1 MIVGISVFELHIPHS
16 RSLKQKRKVVKGLV
30 ERIHNRFKVSI
41 IESDHHDL
49 HQRSEIS
56 IALVAL
62 NDSDA
67 ERIFDSIRSLVDQ
80 EMDATLLH
88 WDPQLMDVTE

>member
-1 MIVGISVFELHIPHS
+1 MIVGISIFELHLPHS
-16 RSLKQKRKVVKGLV
+16 RSLKQKRKVVKGMV
-30 ERIHNRFKVSI
+30 ERIHHRFRVSI

-62 NDSDA
+62 TDHDA

-80 EMDATLLH
+80 EMEAVLLH